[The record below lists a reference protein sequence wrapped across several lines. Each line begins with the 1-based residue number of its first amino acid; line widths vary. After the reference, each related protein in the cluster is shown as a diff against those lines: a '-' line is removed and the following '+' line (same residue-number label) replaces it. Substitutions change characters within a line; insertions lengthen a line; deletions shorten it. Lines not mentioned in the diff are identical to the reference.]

1 MLDLGS
7 AFGDKTLT
15 IRFVT
20 LENPEIFGRKYPV
33 IHLDEVMANLTFLDS
48 RRKRVKFCRYGLNLV
63 ELKYINRWSRSSAS
77 IRYLKEYKKIIE
89 KISMDFFRVKN
100 WWFFWQ
106 NFTKIDDMTLVNIVF
121 SHLKLIIEIFMA
133 FYVWK
138 ITQII
143 PHSLFKGAT
152 MGRDFGD
159 DRKKWPFFMFFAHN
173 VTWVHFSNF

>member
-63 ELKYINRWSRSSAS
+63 ELKYINRCSRSSAS

-100 WWFFWQ
+100 W
-106 NFTKIDDMTLVNIVF
+106 
-121 SHLKLIIEIFMA
+121 
-133 FYVWK
+133 
-138 ITQII
+138 
-143 PHSLFKGAT
+143 
-152 MGRDFGD
+152 
-159 DRKKWPFFMFFAHN
+159 
-173 VTWVHFSNF
+173 